1 MKNPKS
7 GRTAWK
13 LGALLVTSS
22 LCISTLGI
30 SYSYFGESLESKAVL
45 TVAEMDVVSDESGKI
60 EYDYDQKVLKV
71 TFYLKN
77 TGDLPVK
84 LSIKDAKA
92 LYNSFSDSSQ
102 QRIFME
108 YDDEIFEDIILEPD
122 EMEQE
127 FTMEFKNVHVE
138 AEEYGYFETE
148 IELEYAYS
156 ETESWKDSI
165 EIEAVDE
172 NRQLQAERYLAY
184 LTALEAQAAQAAAQ
198 QIQPEIPV
206 QPIPEVPSEPVPEEP
221 AQPLPEE
228 PSQPVPDIPGP
239 AEPEVPAQPV
249 PEGPSA
255 GEEPSQ
261 PDEPAQDN
269 QGSAQGQ
276 DSVESDVP
284 EQTES
289 PDSAETEAAEQ
300 SEASEPEAVTEPA
313 EASDGDDAPAESA
326 SYENSYAP
334 DSAPEEAASEVMTS

>member
-1 MKNPKS
+1 MKNPKT

-156 ETESWKDSI
+156 ETESWKDAV

-184 LTALEAQAAQAAAQ
+184 LTALEAQAAAQ

-221 AQPLPEE
+221 AQPIPEE

-239 AEPEVPAQPV
+239 AQPEVPAQPV

-261 PDEPAQDN
+261 PDEP
-269 QGSAQGQ
+269 AQGQ

>member
-1 MKNPKS
+1 MKNPKT

-77 TGDLPVK
+77 KGDLPVK

-156 ETESWKDSI
+156 ETESWKDAV

-184 LTALEAQAAQAAAQ
+184 LTALEAQAAAQ

-221 AQPLPEE
+221 AQPIKD
-228 PSQPVPDIPGP
+228 QRRVRI
-239 AEPEVPAQPV
+239 Q
-249 PEGPSA
+249 
-255 GEEPSQ
+255 
-261 PDEPAQDN
+261 
-269 QGSAQGQ
+269 
-276 DSVESDVP
+276 
-284 EQTES
+284 
-289 PDSAETEAAEQ
+289 
-300 SEASEPEAVTEPA
+300 
-313 EASDGDDAPAESA
+313 
-326 SYENSYAP
+326 
-334 DSAPEEAASEVMTS
+334 

>member
-156 ETESWKDSI
+156 ETESWKDAV

-184 LTALEAQAAQAAAQ
+184 LTALEAQAAAQ

-334 DSAPEEAASEVMTS
+334 DSAPEESASEVMTS

>member
-30 SYSYFGESLESKAVL
+30 SYSYFGESLEGKAVL
-45 TVAEMDVVSDESGKI
+45 TVAEMNVESDESGKI

-156 ETESWKDSI
+156 ETESWKDAV

-206 QPIPEVPSEPVPEEP
+206 QPIPEVPSEPVPE
-221 AQPLPEE
+221 
-228 PSQPVPDIPGP
+228 
-239 AEPEVPAQPV
+239 
-249 PEGPSA
+249 
-255 GEEPSQ
+255 
-261 PDEPAQDN
+261 EPAQDN

>member
-77 TGDLPVK
+77 KGDLPVK

-148 IELEYAYS
+148 IELEYSYS
-156 ETESWKDSI
+156 ETESWKDSM

-184 LTALEAQAAQAAAQ
+184 LTALEAQAAA
-198 QIQPEIPV
+198 
-206 QPIPEVPSEPVPEEP
+206 QPI
-221 AQPLPEE
+221 PEE

-239 AEPEVPAQPV
+239 AQPEVPAQPV
-249 PEGPSA
+249 PERPSA
-255 GEEPSQ
+255 GSET
-261 PDEPAQDN
+261 PD
-269 QGSAQGQ
+269 
-276 DSVESDVP
+276 V
-284 EQTES
+284 
-289 PDSAETEAAEQ
+289 
-300 SEASEPEAVTEPA
+300 SEPEAPAPEAVTDPA
-313 EASDGDDAPAESA
+313 EAPKVEESPAEAAPAEA
-326 SYENSYAP
+326 APAENGDTP
-334 DSAPEEAASEVMTS
+334 DSAPEEAAPEGMTS

>member
-138 AEEYGYFETE
+138 AEEY
-148 IELEYAYS
+148 
-156 ETESWKDSI
+156 
-165 EIEAVDE
+165 
-172 NRQLQAERYLAY
+172 
-184 LTALEAQAAQAAAQ
+184 
-198 QIQPEIPV
+198 
-206 QPIPEVPSEPVPEEP
+206 
-221 AQPLPEE
+221 
-228 PSQPVPDIPGP
+228 
-239 AEPEVPAQPV
+239 
-249 PEGPSA
+249 
-255 GEEPSQ
+255 
-261 PDEPAQDN
+261 
-269 QGSAQGQ
+269 
-276 DSVESDVP
+276 
-284 EQTES
+284 
-289 PDSAETEAAEQ
+289 
-300 SEASEPEAVTEPA
+300 
-313 EASDGDDAPAESA
+313 
-326 SYENSYAP
+326 
-334 DSAPEEAASEVMTS
+334 

>member
-1 MKNPKS
+1 MKNPKT

-156 ETESWKDSI
+156 ETESWKDAV

-184 LTALEAQAAQAAAQ
+184 LTALEAQAAAQ

-221 AQPLPEE
+221 SQPIPEE

-261 PDEPAQDN
+261 P
-269 QGSAQGQ
+269 
-276 DSVESDVP
+276 DVP

-326 SYENSYAP
+326 SYENIYAP

>member
-1 MKNPKS
+1 MKNPKT

-13 LGALLVTSS
+13 FGALLVTSS

-221 AQPLPEE
+221 AQ
-228 PSQPVPDIPGP
+228 
-239 AEPEVPAQPV
+239 
-249 PEGPSA
+249 
-255 GEEPSQ
+255 
-261 PDEPAQDN
+261 DN

-326 SYENSYAP
+326 SYENSYAQ
-334 DSAPEEAASEVMTS
+334 DSSPEEAASEVMTS

>member
-1 MKNPKS
+1 MKNPKT

-156 ETESWKDSI
+156 ETESWKDAV

-184 LTALEAQAAQAAAQ
+184 LTALEAQAAAQ

-221 AQPLPEE
+221 SQPIPEE
-228 PSQPVPDIPGP
+228 PSQPVPNIPGP
-239 AEPEVPAQPV
+239 AQPEVPAQPV

-261 PDEPAQDN
+261 P
-269 QGSAQGQ
+269 
-276 DSVESDVP
+276 DVP

-326 SYENSYAP
+326 SYENSDTP

>member
-221 AQPLPEE
+221 AQ
-228 PSQPVPDIPGP
+228 
-239 AEPEVPAQPV
+239 
-249 PEGPSA
+249 
-255 GEEPSQ
+255 
-261 PDEPAQDN
+261 DN

-289 PDSAETEAAEQ
+289 PDLAETEAAEQ
-300 SEASEPEAVTEPA
+300 SESSEPEAVTEPA

>member
-138 AEEYGYFETE
+138 AEEYGYFDTE

-156 ETESWKDSI
+156 ETESWKDAV

-206 QPIPEVPSEPVPEEP
+206 QPIPEVPSEPVPE
-221 AQPLPEE
+221 
-228 PSQPVPDIPGP
+228 
-239 AEPEVPAQPV
+239 
-249 PEGPSA
+249 
-255 GEEPSQ
+255 
-261 PDEPAQDN
+261 EPAQDN

-334 DSAPEEAASEVMTS
+334 DSAPEEAASEVKTS

>member
-1 MKNPKS
+1 MKNPKT

-156 ETESWKDSI
+156 ETESWKDAV

-206 QPIPEVPSEPVPEEP
+206 QPIPEVPSEPVPE
-221 AQPLPEE
+221 
-228 PSQPVPDIPGP
+228 
-239 AEPEVPAQPV
+239 
-249 PEGPSA
+249 
-255 GEEPSQ
+255 
-261 PDEPAQDN
+261 EPAQDN

>member
-77 TGDLPVK
+77 KGDLPVK

-138 AEEYGYFETE
+138 AEEYGYFDTE

-156 ETESWKDSI
+156 ETESWKDAV

-206 QPIPEVPSEPVPEEP
+206 QPIPEVPSEPVPE
-221 AQPLPEE
+221 
-228 PSQPVPDIPGP
+228 
-239 AEPEVPAQPV
+239 
-249 PEGPSA
+249 
-255 GEEPSQ
+255 
-261 PDEPAQDN
+261 EPAQDN

-334 DSAPEEAASEVMTS
+334 GSAPEVAASEVMTS

>member
-156 ETESWKDSI
+156 ETESWKDVI

-184 LTALEAQAAQAAAQ
+184 LTALEAQAAAQ

-249 PEGPSA
+249 PEGPAA

-334 DSAPEEAASEVMTS
+334 DSAPEESASEVMTS

>member
-1 MKNPKS
+1 MKNPKT

-156 ETESWKDSI
+156 ETESWKDAV

-184 LTALEAQAAQAAAQ
+184 LTALEAQAAAQ

-206 QPIPEVPSEPVPEEP
+206 QPIPEVPSEPVPE
-221 AQPLPEE
+221 
-228 PSQPVPDIPGP
+228 
-239 AEPEVPAQPV
+239 
-249 PEGPSA
+249 
-255 GEEPSQ
+255 
-261 PDEPAQDN
+261 EPAQDN

>member
-77 TGDLPVK
+77 KGDLPVK

-102 QRIFME
+102 QRVFME
-108 YDDEIFEDIILEPD
+108 YDDEIFEDLILEPD

-127 FTMEFKNVHVE
+127 FTMEFKNVYVE

-148 IELEYAYS
+148 IELEYSYS
-156 ETESWKDSI
+156 ETESWKDVI

-206 QPIPEVPSEPVPEEP
+206 QPIPEVPSEPVPE
-221 AQPLPEE
+221 
-228 PSQPVPDIPGP
+228 
-239 AEPEVPAQPV
+239 
-249 PEGPSA
+249 
-255 GEEPSQ
+255 
-261 PDEPAQDN
+261 EPAQDN

-334 DSAPEEAASEVMTS
+334 DSAPEESASEVMTS

>member
-1 MKNPKS
+1 MKNPKT

-221 AQPLPEE
+221 AQ
-228 PSQPVPDIPGP
+228 
-239 AEPEVPAQPV
+239 
-249 PEGPSA
+249 
-255 GEEPSQ
+255 
-261 PDEPAQDN
+261 DN

-300 SEASEPEAVTEPA
+300 SEASEPEAVT
-313 EASDGDDAPAESA
+313 
-326 SYENSYAP
+326 
-334 DSAPEEAASEVMTS
+334 

>member
-1 MKNPKS
+1 MKNPKT

-77 TGDLPVK
+77 KGDLPVK

-138 AEEYGYFETE
+138 AEEYGYFDTE

-156 ETESWKDSI
+156 ETESWKDAV

-206 QPIPEVPSEPVPEEP
+206 QPIPEVPSEPVPE
-221 AQPLPEE
+221 
-228 PSQPVPDIPGP
+228 
-239 AEPEVPAQPV
+239 
-249 PEGPSA
+249 
-255 GEEPSQ
+255 
-261 PDEPAQDN
+261 EPAQDN

-334 DSAPEEAASEVMTS
+334 DSAPEESASEVMTS

>member
-1 MKNPKS
+1 MKNPKT

-13 LGALLVTSS
+13 FGALLVTSS

-156 ETESWKDSI
+156 ETESWKDAV

-184 LTALEAQAAQAAAQ
+184 LTALEAQAAAQ

-221 AQPLPEE
+221 AQPIPEE

-239 AEPEVPAQPV
+239 AQPEVPAQPV

-326 SYENSYAP
+326 SYENSDTP

>member
-1 MKNPKS
+1 MKNPKT

-13 LGALLVTSS
+13 FGALLVTSS

-156 ETESWKDSI
+156 ETESWKDSM

-184 LTALEAQAAQAAAQ
+184 LTALEAQAAAQ

-221 AQPLPEE
+221 AQPIPEE

-239 AEPEVPAQPV
+239 AQPEVPAQPV

>member
-30 SYSYFGESLESKAVL
+30 SYSYFGESLEGKAVL
-45 TVAEMDVVSDESGKI
+45 TVAEMNVESDESGKI

-102 QRIFME
+102 QRVFME
-108 YDDEIFEDIILEPD
+108 YDDEIFEDLILEPD

-184 LTALEAQAAQAAAQ
+184 LTALEAQAAAQ
-198 QIQPEIPV
+198 QIQPEIPS
-206 QPIPEVPSEPVPEEP
+206 QPLPEEP

>member
-1 MKNPKS
+1 MKNPKT

-13 LGALLVTSS
+13 FGALLVTSS

-138 AEEYGYFETE
+138 AEEYGYFDTE

-156 ETESWKDSI
+156 ETESWKDAV

-206 QPIPEVPSEPVPEEP
+206 QPIPEVPSEPVPE
-221 AQPLPEE
+221 
-228 PSQPVPDIPGP
+228 
-239 AEPEVPAQPV
+239 
-249 PEGPSA
+249 
-255 GEEPSQ
+255 
-261 PDEPAQDN
+261 EPAQDN

-334 DSAPEEAASEVMTS
+334 DSAPEESASEVMTS

>member
-77 TGDLPVK
+77 KGDLPVK

-206 QPIPEVPSEPVPEEP
+206 QPIPEVPSELVPE
-221 AQPLPEE
+221 
-228 PSQPVPDIPGP
+228 
-239 AEPEVPAQPV
+239 
-249 PEGPSA
+249 
-255 GEEPSQ
+255 
-261 PDEPAQDN
+261 EPAQDN

-334 DSAPEEAASEVMTS
+334 DSAPEESASEVMTS

>member
-156 ETESWKDSI
+156 ETESWKDAV

-184 LTALEAQAAQAAAQ
+184 LTALEAQAAAQ

-221 AQPLPEE
+221 AQPIPEEPAQPIPEE

-239 AEPEVPAQPV
+239 AQPEVPAQPV
-249 PEGPSA
+249 PERPSA
-255 GEEPSQ
+255 GSET
-261 PDEPAQDN
+261 
-269 QGSAQGQ
+269 
-276 DSVESDVP
+276 P
-284 EQTES
+284 EV
-289 PDSAETEAAEQ
+289 
-300 SEASEPEAVTEPA
+300 SEPEAPAPEAVTDPA
-313 EASDGDDAPAESA
+313 EAPKVEESPAEAAPAEA
-326 SYENSYAP
+326 APAENGDTP
-334 DSAPEEAASEVMTS
+334 DSAPEEAAPEGMTS

>member
-77 TGDLPVK
+77 KGDLPVK

-221 AQPLPEE
+221 AQP
-228 PSQPVPDIPGP
+228 IP
-239 AEPEVPAQPV
+239 
-249 PEGPSA
+249 
-255 GEEPSQ
+255 EEPSQ

>member
-1 MKNPKS
+1 MKNPKT

-92 LYNSFSDSSQ
+92 LYNSFSDYSQ

-156 ETESWKDSI
+156 ETESWKDAV
-165 EIEAVDE
+165 EIEGVDE

-221 AQPLPEE
+221 AQP
-228 PSQPVPDIPGP
+228 IP
-239 AEPEVPAQPV
+239 
-249 PEGPSA
+249 
-255 GEEPSQ
+255 EEPSQ

-334 DSAPEEAASEVMTS
+334 GSAPEEAASEVMT

>member
-156 ETESWKDSI
+156 ETESWKDAV

-184 LTALEAQAAQAAAQ
+184 LTALEAQAAAQ
-198 QIQPEIPV
+198 PIPEVPS

-228 PSQPVPDIPGP
+228 PAQPVPDIPAP
-239 AEPEVPAQPV
+239 VEPEVPAQPV

-255 GEEPSQ
+255 GSET
-261 PDEPAQDN
+261 
-269 QGSAQGQ
+269 
-276 DSVESDVP
+276 P
-284 EQTES
+284 EV
-289 PDSAETEAAEQ
+289 
-300 SEASEPEAVTEPA
+300 SEPEAPAPEAVIEPA
-313 EASDGDDAPAESA
+313 EAPKVEESPAAPAEA
-326 SYENSYAP
+326 APAENSDTP

>member
-221 AQPLPEE
+221 AQ
-228 PSQPVPDIPGP
+228 
-239 AEPEVPAQPV
+239 
-249 PEGPSA
+249 
-255 GEEPSQ
+255 
-261 PDEPAQDN
+261 DN

-334 DSAPEEAASEVMTS
+334 DSAPEESASEVMTS

>member
-1 MKNPKS
+1 MKNPKA

-127 FTMEFKNVHVE
+127 LNMEFKNVYVE
-138 AEEYGYFETE
+138 PEEYGYFETE

-156 ETESWKDSI
+156 ETESWKDAI

-184 LTALEAQAAQAAAQ
+184 LTALEAQAAAQ
-198 QIQPEIPV
+198 QIMPEIPA
-206 QPIPEVPSEPVPEEP
+206 QPVPEVPSEPVPEEP

-228 PSQPVPDIPGP
+228 PSQPVPDIPEP
-239 AEPEVPAQPV
+239 AQPEVPAQPV

-255 GEEPSQ
+255 GEK
-261 PDEPAQDN
+261 PAQ
-269 QGSAQGQ
+269 
-276 DSVESDVP
+276 
-284 EQTES
+284 TETDA
-289 PDSAETEAAEQ
+289 PDSAGSESTEQ
-300 SEASEPEAVTEPA
+300 SGASEPEAVTEPA
-313 EASDGDDAPAESA
+313 EASEVEESPAEAAPAEEAVPAEGSNA
-326 SYENSYAP
+326 Q
-334 DSAPEEAASEVMTS
+334 DSSTVETASEVMTS

>member
-77 TGDLPVK
+77 KGDLPVK

-148 IELEYAYS
+148 IELEYSYS
-156 ETESWKDSI
+156 ETESWKDVI

-184 LTALEAQAAQAAAQ
+184 LTALEAQAAAQ
-198 QIQPEIPV
+198 QIQPEIPS
-206 QPIPEVPSEPVPEEP
+206 QPLPEEP

-228 PSQPVPDIPGP
+228 PAQPVPDIPAP
-239 AEPEVPAQPV
+239 VEPEVPAQPV

-255 GEEPSQ
+255 GSET
-261 PDEPAQDN
+261 
-269 QGSAQGQ
+269 
-276 DSVESDVP
+276 P
-284 EQTES
+284 EV
-289 PDSAETEAAEQ
+289 
-300 SEASEPEAVTEPA
+300 SEPEAPAPEAVTDPA
-313 EASDGDDAPAESA
+313 EAPKVEESPAEAAPAEA
-326 SYENSYAP
+326 APAENGDTP
-334 DSAPEEAASEVMTS
+334 DSAPEEAAPEGMTS

>member
-1 MKNPKS
+1 MKNPKT

-77 TGDLPVK
+77 KGDLPVK

-156 ETESWKDSI
+156 ETESWKDAV

-206 QPIPEVPSEPVPEEP
+206 QPIPEVPSEPVPE
-221 AQPLPEE
+221 
-228 PSQPVPDIPGP
+228 
-239 AEPEVPAQPV
+239 
-249 PEGPSA
+249 
-255 GEEPSQ
+255 
-261 PDEPAQDN
+261 EPAQDN

-326 SYENSYAP
+326 SYENSYAQ

>member
-1 MKNPKS
+1 MKNPKT

-156 ETESWKDSI
+156 ETESWKEAV

-184 LTALEAQAAQAAAQ
+184 LTALEAQAAAQ

-221 AQPLPEE
+221 SQPIPEE

-261 PDEPAQDN
+261 P
-269 QGSAQGQ
+269 
-276 DSVESDVP
+276 DVP

>member
-156 ETESWKDSI
+156 ETESWKDSM

-184 LTALEAQAAQAAAQ
+184 LTALEAQAAAQ
-198 QIQPEIPV
+198 PIPEVPS

-221 AQPLPEE
+221 AQP
-228 PSQPVPDIPGP
+228 VPDIPAP
-239 AEPEVPAQPV
+239 VEPEVPAQPV

-255 GEEPSQ
+255 GSETPEVSEP
-261 PDEPAQDN
+261 EAPA
-269 QGSAQGQ
+269 
-276 DSVESDVP
+276 
-284 EQTES
+284 
-289 PDSAETEAAEQ
+289 
-300 SEASEPEAVTEPA
+300 PEAVTEPA
-313 EASDGDDAPAESA
+313 EAPKVEESPAEAAPAEA
-326 SYENSYAP
+326 APAENGDTP
-334 DSAPEEAASEVMTS
+334 DSAPEEAAPEGMTS

>member
-77 TGDLPVK
+77 KGDLPVK

-156 ETESWKDSI
+156 ETESWKDAV

-206 QPIPEVPSEPVPEEP
+206 QPIPEVPSEPVPE
-221 AQPLPEE
+221 
-228 PSQPVPDIPGP
+228 
-239 AEPEVPAQPV
+239 
-249 PEGPSA
+249 
-255 GEEPSQ
+255 
-261 PDEPAQDN
+261 EPAQDN

-334 DSAPEEAASEVMTS
+334 DSAPEESASEVMTS

>member
-1 MKNPKS
+1 MKNPKT

-156 ETESWKDSI
+156 ETESWKDAV

-184 LTALEAQAAQAAAQ
+184 LTALEAQAAAQ

-334 DSAPEEAASEVMTS
+334 GSAPEEAASEVMTS

>member
-1 MKNPKS
+1 MKNPKT

-13 LGALLVTSS
+13 FGALLVTSS

-138 AEEYGYFETE
+138 AEE
-148 IELEYAYS
+148 
-156 ETESWKDSI
+156 
-165 EIEAVDE
+165 
-172 NRQLQAERYLAY
+172 
-184 LTALEAQAAQAAAQ
+184 
-198 QIQPEIPV
+198 
-206 QPIPEVPSEPVPEEP
+206 
-221 AQPLPEE
+221 
-228 PSQPVPDIPGP
+228 
-239 AEPEVPAQPV
+239 
-249 PEGPSA
+249 
-255 GEEPSQ
+255 
-261 PDEPAQDN
+261 
-269 QGSAQGQ
+269 
-276 DSVESDVP
+276 
-284 EQTES
+284 
-289 PDSAETEAAEQ
+289 
-300 SEASEPEAVTEPA
+300 
-313 EASDGDDAPAESA
+313 
-326 SYENSYAP
+326 
-334 DSAPEEAASEVMTS
+334 

>member
-1 MKNPKS
+1 MKNPKT

-13 LGALLVTSS
+13 FGALLVTSS

-221 AQPLPEE
+221 AQ
-228 PSQPVPDIPGP
+228 
-239 AEPEVPAQPV
+239 
-249 PEGPSA
+249 
-255 GEEPSQ
+255 
-261 PDEPAQDN
+261 DN

>member
-1 MKNPKS
+1 MKNPKT

-13 LGALLVTSS
+13 FGALLVTSS

-77 TGDLPVK
+77 KGDLPVK

-221 AQPLPEE
+221 AQ
-228 PSQPVPDIPGP
+228 
-239 AEPEVPAQPV
+239 
-249 PEGPSA
+249 
-255 GEEPSQ
+255 
-261 PDEPAQDN
+261 DN

-334 DSAPEEAASEVMTS
+334 DSAPEESASEVMTS

>member
-184 LTALEAQAAQAAAQ
+184 LTALEAQAAAQ

-206 QPIPEVPSEPVPEEP
+206 QPIPEVPSEPLPEEP

-228 PSQPVPDIPGP
+228 PAQPVPDIPAP
-239 AEPEVPAQPV
+239 VEPEVPAQPV

-255 GEEPSQ
+255 GSET
-261 PDEPAQDN
+261 
-269 QGSAQGQ
+269 
-276 DSVESDVP
+276 P
-284 EQTES
+284 EV
-289 PDSAETEAAEQ
+289 
-300 SEASEPEAVTEPA
+300 SEPEAPAPEAVTDPA
-313 EASDGDDAPAESA
+313 EAPKVEESPAEAAPAEA
-326 SYENSYAP
+326 APAENGDTP
-334 DSAPEEAASEVMTS
+334 DSAPEEAAPEGMTS